1 MQTPDVAPGI
11 YLISEN
17 SPAQGD
23 VHSFVLFSIT
33 GNVLYRLDA
42 MGDFATLL
50 ASAAMGQELV
60 YAQSVR
66 RGVYLVNPVGR
77 QAGRAG

>member
-1 MQTPDVAPGI
+1 MLTPDVRSGI

-17 SPAQGD
+17 KPPQGD
-23 VHSFVLFSIT
+23 IRSFILLSIT
-33 GNVLYRLDA
+33 GNLLYRLDA

-50 ASAAMGQELV
+50 ANVAMGQELV

-66 RGVYLVNPVGR
+66 RGVYLVNPIGR
-77 QAGRAG
+77 QAGRTG